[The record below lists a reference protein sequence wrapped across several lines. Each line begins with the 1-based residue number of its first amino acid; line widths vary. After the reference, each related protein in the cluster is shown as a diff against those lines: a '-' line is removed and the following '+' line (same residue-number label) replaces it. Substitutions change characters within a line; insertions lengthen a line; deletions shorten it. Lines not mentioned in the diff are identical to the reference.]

1 MQQHRAGTGEIGGG
15 VGKVGLP
22 ARLRDRIKDFRRVRA
37 DQLLPHPK
45 NWRLHGP
52 QQRAALKGLL
62 SELGIVDAVIAR
74 ELPDGRLQLIDGHLR
89 VETIKGELIPVL
101 VLDVTEEEA
110 EKILLT
116 LDPVAAM
123 AKTDSDR
130 AQELLST
137 VRTDDAGVAEL
148 LATFAAE
155 NDLDSGLGVQDAEP
169 QADRAAEFQEKWQT
183 ELGQLWEIGPH
194 RLVCGDCRDESLIRR
209 LFDDQ
214 PKFRMVWTDPPYGV
228 NLAAKN
234 RFLNRTDRGGRV
246 QKPIQNDNLSP
257 EETKALFETALK
269 VTVPFAVAG
278 AASYASVPSGAL
290 LPYFIAGLQGS
301 GFSFKHLLVWV
312 KQHFVIGMAD
322 YHYRHEAILY
332 GWLENGAHYFVNSR
346 TRDSVFEYD
355 KPHVSEFHSTTKPV
369 DLVAAMIG
377 NSSRRGEIIY
387 DPFAGS
393 GTTLVAAHRLGRR
406 GFAAEIDP
414 TYAALILERMNQL
427 GLQPQRHEVQS

>member
-1 MQQHRAGTGEIGGG
+1 MAVEEKSTGADTE
-15 VGKVGLP
+15 
-22 ARLRDRIKDFRRVRA
+22 ARVKERPQFRDRIKDFRRVRA
-37 DQLLPHPK
+37 DQLVPHPK
-45 NWRLHGP
+45 NWRRHGP

-62 SELGIVDAVIAR
+62 SELGMVDAVIVR

-89 VETIKGELIPVL
+89 AETIKSDLIPAI

-116 LDPVAAM
+116 LDPLGAM
-123 AKTDSDR
+123 AETDSDR
-130 AQELLST
+130 ARELLST

-148 LATFAAE
+148 LASFAVL
-155 NDLDSGLGVQDAEP
+155 NDLDNGLGVQDPEP
-169 QADRAAEFQEKWQT
+169 QADRAAEFQQKWQT
-183 ELGQLWEIGPH
+183 APGQLWEVGPH
-194 RLVCGDCRDESLIRR
+194 RLGCGDCRDQSLIQR
-209 LFDDQ
+209 LFHDQ
-214 PKFRMVWTDPPYGV
+214 PQCRMVWTDPPYGV

-234 RFLNRTDRGGRV
+234 KFLNRTDRGGRV

-269 VTVPFAVAG
+269 VIVPFAVAG
-278 AASYASVPSGAL
+278 AVSYASVPSGAL
-290 LPYFIAGLQGS
+290 LPYFIAGFEGS
-301 GFSFKHLLVWV
+301 GFLFKHLLVWV
-312 KQHFVIGMAD
+312 KQHFVIGMGD

-346 TRDSVFEYD
+346 TRNSVFEYD
-355 KPHVSEFHSTTKPV
+355 KPQVSEFHSTTKPV

-393 GTTLVAAHRLGRR
+393 GTTLVASHQLGRR
-406 GFAAEIDP
+406 GFAVEIDP
-414 TYAALILERMNQL
+414 AYVALTLERMNKL
-427 GLQPQRHEVQS
+427 GLQPRLREVQS